1 MLFDRKQLVW
11 SLLGFARRVQP
22 LPNPTVVRGQRATGN
37 GHLFT
42 GMDMEYGLWI
52 MVISIAE
59 DYKKV
64 KYRIK

>member
-22 LPNPTVVRGQRATGN
+22 LPNPTVVRGQLGN

-42 GMDMEYGLWI
+42 GMDMGYGVWI
-52 MVISIAE
+52 M
-59 DYKKV
+59 DYGDKHC
-64 KYRIK
+64 